1 MKEKLKEIILSKKFR
16 IIAIIILVAL
26 LTAVV
31 TYLISSTLLTRH
43 AKDVVLVET
52 KYEFPLL
59 VNSHDEYQGKALIER
74 GTYKEYLTPI
84 IKKIVKNDA
93 TCIDIGAGYG
103 YHTVLMSKLATD
115 GEVYSFE
122 AIPNVFKLLRYSA
135 NMNKLKNTKVFNNLL
150 SSENNKAFL
159 ETYTEYPTLSS
170 TIISTKTTNA
180 KKEHYIEKNAEAL
193 DYLFPDLSD
202 VSLIKID
209 TNGSELAI
217 IKGAKGIISRSPK
230 LNIILRWNSKKFA
243 YYGDIYQRLIDN
255 FTNAKF
261 EFWII
266 NQDGSMKLIT
276 KDQLLILENADVLI
290 TKDYI
295 G

>member
-1 MKEKLKEIILSKKFR
+1 MKEKLKEILLSKKFQVAAV
-16 IIAIIILVAL
+16 ITLAIV
-26 LTAVV
+26 LTAVI
-31 TYLISSTLLTRH
+31 TYLISYTSLTRH

-59 VNSHDEYQGKALIER
+59 VNSHDEYQGKALIEH
-74 GTYKEYLTPI
+74 GTYKEHLTPI
-84 IKKIVKNDA
+84 IKKIVKNDG

-103 YHTVLMSKLATD
+103 YHTVLMSKLAAD

-122 AIPNVFKLLRYSA
+122 AIPNVYKLLRYSV
-135 NMNKLKNTKVFNNLL
+135 NMNEIKNTKVFNNLL
-150 SSENNKAFL
+150 SSENTKSFL
-159 ETYTEYPTLSS
+159 ETYPEYPTLSS
-170 TIISTKTTNA
+170 TIVSSKATHI
-180 KKEHYIEKNAEAL
+180 KKDHYIEKNAEAL
-193 DYLFPDLSD
+193 DYLLPDLSD

-230 LNIILRWNSKKFA
+230 LNIILRWNYKKFA
-243 YYGDIYQRLIDN
+243 YYGDIYPRLIDN
-255 FTNAKF
+255 FVNAKF